1 MTDSATENAEEHPRR
16 LRNRYQVKSLI
27 ARGGMAE
34 VYRAHDEFLGRD
46 VAVKVFKASATAV
59 TDFQRQEDEVNV
71 LARLSHA
78 NLVTLLDAAVDRSDP
93 EQPRI
98 YYVMEL
104 VQGLDLKRRLDTG
117 PLLARQIAQI
127 GYHTATALEYV
138 HSKGVV
144 HRDVKPANI
153 LVTAT
158 EGSTRL
164 RAKLGDFGIASV
176 GNALPI
182 GEDDIVTGTVAY
194 LSPEQARGEEVGPQT
209 DIYSLG
215 LVLLQCFTGVLA
227 FPGPPQ
233 HSAMARLL
241 DDPEIPDIVPA
252 EWAPLLRAMTDQ
264 DPAARPDI
272 HDVAIALH
280 QMYASDSGRHR
291 RVEHAPAPPSESQ
304 SESQADSQREA
315 PAGDTSDEDAR
326 LAAVRRYGLLD
337 TAPDAAFDRI
347 TALAARVLRAPVSII
362 SIVDHDRIWF
372 KSHQGLELSE
382 ITRDPGLCAS
392 AILQDEPW
400 VIEDARGDERA
411 ADNPLVA
418 GDLGVQFYAG
428 VPLRTFDGHGIG
440 TLCVLDFEPRTLS
453 DDDLATLRDLAD
465 LVTRELELRW
475 EAGAVAAARAELV
488 TTGDPAT
495 GETDAGPL
503 GFDNEALE
511 ELASGPD
518 ENADGSLITNRPVSV
533 EKYPTDSIPVE
544 SSDAS

>member
-1 MTDSATENAEEHPRR
+1 MTDSTEDHPRR
-16 LRNRYQVKSLI
+16 LRNRYHVKSLI

-59 TDFQRQEDEVNV
+59 ADFQRQEDEVNV

-78 NLVTLLDAAVDRSDP
+78 NLVTLLDAAVDRTNR

-104 VQGLDLKRRLDTG
+104 VQGHDLKRRLDTG
-117 PLLARQIAQI
+117 PLLPRQIAQI

-153 LVTAT
+153 LVTSS

-182 GEDDIVTGTVAY
+182 GDDDIVTGTVAY

-241 DDPEIPDIVPA
+241 DDPEIPDSVPL

-264 DPAARPDI
+264 NAAARPDI
-272 HDVAIALH
+272 HDIAIALH
-280 QMYASDSGRHR
+280 QMYAADTGRHR
-291 RVEHAPAPPSESQ
+291 RAETGPESAPSPAEPVAESGAAR
-304 SESQADSQREA
+304 SAGSSADSTA
-315 PAGDTSDEDAR
+315 EDAR

-337 TAPDAAFDRI
+337 TPPDAAFDRI
-347 TALAARVLRAPVSII
+347 TALAARVLHAPVSII
-362 SIVDHDRIWF
+362 SVVDHDRIWF
-372 KSHQGLELSE
+372 KSHHGVDLDQIS
-382 ITRDPGLCAS
+382 RDPGLCSS

-400 VIEDARGDERA
+400 IIEDARRDERA
-411 ADNPLVA
+411 ANNPLVA
-418 GDLGVQFYAG
+418 GEFGLQFYAG
-428 VPLRTFDGHGIG
+428 VPLRTYDGHGIG
-440 TLCVLDFEPRTLS
+440 TLCVLDFEPRSLT
-453 DDDLATLRDLAD
+453 DDELATLADLAD
-465 LVTRELELRW
+465 LVMRELELRW
-475 EAGAVAAARAELV
+475 EAGAILAAAGEKAPQPGFDDAEL
-488 TTGDPAT
+488 
-495 GETDAGPL
+495 EQ
-503 GFDNEALE
+503 
-511 ELASGPD
+511 LAAGPD
-518 ENADGSLITNRPVSV
+518 ENDDGSLITNRPVSI
-533 EKYPTDSIPVE
+533 EPSPTDPIPLNSAE
-544 SSDAS
+544 AS